1 MLRTQLLIRKNDMKN
16 SNEKIITIKGE
27 QVDYARLLTLKTA
40 LRLEVQGLK
49 GRGRSAYSIVKEEL
63 GFRGSKQS
71 VLDQLSLY
79 IALPLSSLE
88 KDTMYIE

>member
-1 MLRTQLLIRKNDMKN
+1 MKN
-16 SNEKIITIKGE
+16 NETITVIE
-27 QVDYARLLTLKTA
+27 ADQVDRARLLTLKA
-40 LRLEVQGLK
+40 GLRLEVQGLK
-49 GRGRSAYSIVKEEL
+49 GRGHSAYTIVKEEL